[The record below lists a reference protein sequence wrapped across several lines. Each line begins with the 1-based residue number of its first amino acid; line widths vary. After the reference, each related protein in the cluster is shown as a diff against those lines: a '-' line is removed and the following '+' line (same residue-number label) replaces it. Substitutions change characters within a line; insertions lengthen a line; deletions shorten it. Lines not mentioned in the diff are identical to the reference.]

1 MSTTLSKANLTAYG
15 LNQLINVFWSVIS
28 FGPVSYFCYVYM
40 YNRWFY
46 IFLAISVTGMLIPE
60 KWLDKF
66 TISKSPAFY
75 RKAGVRFAQ
84 KFTQDGVLIN
94 QFIRRKTPDY
104 EAIRN
109 KKSIE
114 KLKRKGFVNEKFH
127 LMMFIFFL
135 LAGIYALVCQYWLWG
150 LIITL
155 TNIIFN
161 VYPVLLQHYNRLR
174 MMRVMGRYR

>member
-1 MSTTLSKANLTAYG
+1 MAHG

-40 YNRWFY
+40 YNQWFY
-46 IFLAISVTGMLIPE
+46 IFLGVSVAGMVIPE
-60 KWLDKF
+60 KWLDRF
-66 TISKSPAFY
+66 TISKSTSFY

-94 QFIRRKTPDY
+94 QFIRKKNPEY
-104 EAIRN
+104 EVIRN
-109 KKSIE
+109 KKTIE
-114 KLKRKGFVNEKFH
+114 KLRKKGFANEKFH

-135 LAGIYALVCQYWLWG
+135 LAGIYALICQYWLWG
-150 LIITL
+150 FIILL
-155 TNIIFN
+155 TNILFN

-174 MMRVMGRYR
+174 MMRVMGRFS